1 MVHYLDTDAGDSLA
15 NTAQW
20 ATVTKLAFGLSSVFK
35 KKKKKANV
43 KGVFHGQST
52 FDNCNSCAL

>member
-35 KKKKKANV
+35 KKKKKG
-43 KGVFHGQST
+43 KRKRSFSWTEHI
-52 FDNCNSCAL
+52 

>member
-20 ATVTKLAFGLSSVFK
+20 ATVTKLAFGLSSV

>member
-35 KKKKKANV
+35 KKKKKR
-43 KGVFHGQST
+43 QT
-52 FDNCNSCAL
+52 

>member
-20 ATVTKLAFGLSSVFK
+20 ATVTKLAFGFSSV
-35 KKKKKANV
+35 KKANV
-43 KGVFHGQST
+43 KGVRIFSWTEHI
-52 FDNCNSCAL
+52 

>member
-20 ATVTKLAFGLSSVFK
+20 ATVTKLAFGLSSV
-35 KKKKKANV
+35 